1 MATIVSRNMTVI
13 GESSST
19 RTEWTLVDDG
29 VVVEHAF
36 TVGLN
41 PYFQSRREIS
51 HSIRLELPEAFF
63 KRRWTHVY
71 FYGAG
76 CSNPEKNKIVE
87 SSLVARFKTPVTV
100 MSDLLGAARGLLV
113 HERGLACILG
123 TGSNSC
129 LYDGHDIVRNVRPL
143 GFILG
148 DEGSGSA
155 LGRIFLGDVLK
166 GLAPRELAEAFFD
179 KNKVTPDDIMDA
191 VYNNASA
198 NRNLRDYSFFL
209 SEHLDH
215 DYVVTLIDREFS
227 RFFERNLCQYADYD
241 RLPVAF
247 VGSVAT
253 TYSELL
259 LDVASRYG
267 VHIQKIVRNSMP
279 GLVTYHT
286 GGH

>member
-87 SSLVARFKTPVTV
+87 SSLVAQFKTPVTV
-100 MSDLLGAARGLLV
+100 MSDLLGADRGLLV